1 MKTNS
6 PHSRP
11 ASPLTP
17 SISPP
22 TLLGETR
29 RIIRLRQLSQN
40 TEKQYLGWI
49 RRFLRFH
56 NRRHPREVG
65 SSGVE
70 QFLSHLAND
79 RKVAPATQN
88 QALNALIFLY
98 RNVLAID
105 LGQMNNITWA
115 KVRKSVPVVLTP
127 NEVSAILDQLRFSRL
142 KWLIASLL
150 YGTGMRLIECLR
162 LHIEDINFD
171 RQTITIRN
179 SKGHSDRIVPLPRSL
194 VASVRTQLKYS
205 DSVYSRD
212 QFESELRTITKGRR
226 AKHPPQFLFPSYFR
240 NVDSPSG
247 ELARRHLYEGLMQD
261 ALSGAVARTGIK
273 KRVSCHTLRH
283 SFATHLLESG
293 MNIREIQ
300 QLLGHSSLRSTMI
313 YTHITEAH
321 ISRVISPLDSLLPK
335 ENFD

>member
-6 PHSRP
+6 SNSRP
-11 ASPLTP
+11 AS
-17 SISPP
+17 SCIAPP

-98 RNVLAID
+98 RNVLTID
-105 LGQMNNITWA
+105 LGKMNNITWA
-115 KVRKSVPVVLTP
+115 KVHKKVPVVLTT
-127 NEVSAILDQLRFSRL
+127 NEVSAILDQLQYSRL

-162 LHIEDINFD
+162 LHVEDINFD

-194 VASVRTQLKYS
+194 VGPVRTQLKYS
-205 DSVYSRD
+205 CSVYSRD
-212 QFESELRTITKGRR
+212 QLESELRTTTKGRR
-226 AKHPPQFLFPSYFR
+226 TKHPPQFLFPSYFR
-240 NVDSPSG
+240 NVDSPG
-247 ELARRHLYEGLMQD
+247 RELTRRHLYEGLMQD

-273 KRVSCHTLRH
+273 KRVSCHTFRH

-293 MNIREIQ
+293 TNIREIQ
-300 QLLGHSSLRSTMI
+300 QLLGHSSLRSTMV
-313 YTHITEAH
+313 YTHITKAH
-321 ISRVISPLDSLLPK
+321 ISRVTSPLDALLAK
-335 ENFD
+335 ENSD